1 MQLQV
6 IPFRLETV
14 ECRKYSANQYKT
26 YTKENIKHMSHGI
39 EQPWD
44 MVDSIEGTEWHSMA
58 NHRQLIDRE
67 VAKRHFFQII
77 ESPALVY
84 VDDRQIN
91 LDKYKVL
98 LADHRACRDDLDV
111 ADQIV
116 PLHIPK
122 NGYTPISN
130 ESVWDTLQ
138 DAIKDLGARITSIC
152 TLERGKKF
160 AVSVELEG
168 SDMEIKIKNRGKE
181 KFKAFLNFVTSHD
194 GTIAMNIFDSII
206 RIICMNTLRWSME
219 AMGDVRFKVYH
230 TKNASL
236 AMDNLGELVNAIL
249 KGRANLAEV
258 MEYLSSCKVDNNEAI
273 AMAMGYFAKSTG
285 TVELSTRAINA
296 ANEITLLFARGV
308 GNTGETLY
316 DLANG
321 ATEFW
326 THGNGTG
333 RSLSQ
338 GNRVYRSAMGS
349 AADHKQAFVAMLA
362 NENSRKEMLTL
373 GREALLAAK

>member
-1 MQLQV
+1 
-6 IPFRLETV
+6 
-14 ECRKYSANQYKT
+14 
-26 YTKENIKHMSHGI
+26 MSSGI
-39 EQPWD
+39 VKPHD
-44 MVDSIEGTEWHSMA
+44 MVLSVEGTEWHTA
-58 NHRQLIDRE
+58 ADHVEEINDVNIKPLLYPIQ
-67 VAKRHFFQII
+67 

-84 VDDRQIN
+84 VDGRQIT

-122 NGYTPISN
+122 NGYTPIPN
-130 ESVWDTLQ
+130 GDVWTMIQES
-138 DAIKDLGARITSIC
+138 IKDLGARITSAC

-160 AVSVELEG
+160 AVSVELKG
-168 SDMEIKIKNRGKE
+168 SDMEIKVKNRGKE

-194 GTIAMNIFDSII
+194 GTIAMNVFDSII

-230 TKNASL
+230 TKNAKL

-273 AMAMGYFAKSTG
+273 AMAMGYFAKTTG
-285 TVELSTRAINA
+285 TVELSTRAVNA
-296 ANEITLLFARGV
+296 ANEITLLFARGI

-321 ATEFW
+321 ATEYW

-362 NENSRKEMLTL
+362 NENSRKEMLKL